1 MDKETYY
8 NIVSDLIINDLL
20 NSKTIDSNDLKI
32 LKKLENNKKN

>member
-1 MDKETYY
+1 MDIGTYY